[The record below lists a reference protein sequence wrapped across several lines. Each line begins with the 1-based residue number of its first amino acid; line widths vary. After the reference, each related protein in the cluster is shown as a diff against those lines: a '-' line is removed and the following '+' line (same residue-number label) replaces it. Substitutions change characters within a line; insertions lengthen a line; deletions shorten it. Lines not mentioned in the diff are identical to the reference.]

1 MAMVGVPYPQ
11 PTSATEPPA
20 ARTAAT
26 PAISPIA
33 AAISSAGSATLV
45 KASVPCQW
53 AAVR

>member
-20 ARTAAT
+20 ARAAAR
-26 PAISPIA
+26 PGISPIA

-53 AAVR
+53 AALR

>member
-1 MAMVGVPYPQ
+1 MAMVGAPYPQ
-11 PTSATEPPA
+11 PTSAAEPPA
-20 ARTAAT
+20 ARTVAT
-26 PAISPIA
+26 PSISPIA